1 MIRFSSPDAPRHAW
15 LTLFALACGAF
26 GIGTTE
32 FSPMGLLPVM
42 AAGVHVSIPAAGLLV
57 SAYAIGVMIGAP
69 VMTLALAH
77 HPRRAVLVGLM
88 AIFTIGNVL
97 SALAPGY
104 GALLAARVVTSLAH
118 GAFFGLGS
126 VVAASVVPP
135 HRRASAVATLFMGLT
150 IANIVGVPGAAWLGQ
165 TIGWRPAF
173 GAMAA
178 FGLLAMAMLRA
189 CLPAT
194 GATQAPDIRRE
205 LRVLTRA
212 PVLLAMT
219 ATVLGAGATFT
230 LYTYIAPILSTVTHA
245 SPGFV
250 TAMLVLVGCG
260 FSIGNAI
267 GGKLA
272 DRSLDGCL
280 LLALT
285 LEALTMAAFPWA
297 AHTHAGAALA
307 VLVWGIAAF
316 GMVAPLQTRVMQVA
330 ADAPGLASSMNIG
343 AFNVGNALGAAV
355 GGAAISGGWGYE
367 RVPFVGVMLA
377 VAGIA
382 LVTAQMLAARS
393 RKPRVHAPAPC
404 LHEE

>member
-1 MIRFSSPDAPRHAW
+1 MNRYSNPDAPRHAW

-57 SAYAIGVMIGAP
+57 SAYALGVMIGAP
-69 VMTLALAH
+69 VVTLALAR

-88 AIFTIGNVL
+88 AIFTLGNLL

-135 HRRASAVATLFMGLT
+135 HRKASAVATLFMGLT
-150 IANIVGVPGAAWLGQ
+150 VANIVGVPGAAWLGQ

-173 GAMAA
+173 AAMAA
-178 FGLLAMAMLRA
+178 FGLLAMAMLRVG
-189 CLPAT
+189 LPAA
-194 GATQAPDIRRE
+194 GATQAPDVRRE
-205 LRVLTRA
+205 LRVLMRA
-212 PVLLAMT
+212 PVLLAMM

-230 LYTYIAPILSTVTHA
+230 LYTYIAPILSTVTRA
-245 SPGFV
+245 SPAFV

-267 GGKLA
+267 GGRLA
-272 DRSLDGCL
+272 DRSPDRCL

-297 AHTHAGAALA
+297 AHTQAGAAAA

-316 GMVAPLQTRVMQVA
+316 GMVAPLQTRVMLAA

-343 AFNVGNALGAAV
+343 AFNIGNAVGAAA
-355 GGAAISGGWGYE
+355 GGAAISGGWGE
-367 RVPFVGVMLA
+367 ARVPFVGVVLA

-382 LVTAQMLAARS
+382 LVVAQAIAARRGS
-393 RKPRVHAPAPC
+393 PRGHASAPRFN
-404 LHEE
+404 ED